1 MLQKMQH
8 SSQKELLSKMHD
20 PIKGE
25 LDDPFTHSKIPIKED
40 SETIPMDVV
49 VLDMA
54 IVQDFDSVSKL
65 LEEYEKRL

>member
-1 MLQKMQH
+1 
-8 SSQKELLSKMHD
+8 MHD